1 VSNALRY
8 DSLLVREL
16 ARELNDALGRARLDA
31 VLFDRDRLVVS
42 VLPAPVRRG
51 EAPKPALLWQLHP
64 GSGHVTRASG
74 AETGGRVPLR
84 RSSVVTSVTAPPD
97 ERLLVL
103 ELDAGDAPA
112 GFARRIIV
120 ELMPNHWN
128 AIATG
133 LDGRIVAVLGKR
145 KGGGRP
151 FCAGGAHPPPDRSA
165 RAGAITPPRR
175 DEWHA
180 ALAPMPPGERLGA
193 LSRWAAYAS
202 PLNAAWIIGRAD
214 VSADDA
220 ALDEAYARYLA
231 LAHGRPGRP
240 ALFLLDGRWQPY
252 VTAHG
257 AALPAGA
264 EEAATLLEA
273 FAEAADRAGA
283 APAEAG
289 GADEALAVIA
299 DRLDAID
306 ARRSRLMEEQ
316 EGAAADAQHM
326 RRQADLLLSQLHRI
340 ARGSPAAELDDFE
353 GGTVRVDLDPSLGGT
368 ENARRLHQA
377 AGKRDRAAARIP
389 VLLRKAEAEHRRLTA
404 LADRVREGAA
414 TPEDIARL
422 RRRTRS
428 RDRDAAAPAPYHTYR
443 STGGL
448 EIRVGRGARANDE
461 LTFRHSSPHDIWLH
475 ARDAAGAHVI
485 LRWPRPDANPPARD
499 IAEAAVLAALS
510 SRARTS
516 GTVPVDWT
524 RRKYVR
530 KPRKAPPGA
539 VLPERVRTVFVE
551 PDPAVRD
558 RLRIEEDG

>member
-16 ARELNDALGRARLDA
+16 ARELNDALGGARLDA
-31 VLFDRDRLVVS
+31 VLFDRDRLVVT
-42 VLPAPVRRG
+42 VLPAPTRRG
-51 EAPKPALLWQLHP
+51 ETPKPSLLWQLHP
-64 GSGHVTRASG
+64 GSGHLTPAAA

-84 RSSVVTSVTAPPD
+84 RRSVVTSVTAPPD

-103 ELDAGDAPA
+103 DLDAGDAPA
-112 GFARRIIV
+112 GFARRIII
-120 ELMPNHWN
+120 ELMPNQWN
-128 AIATG
+128 AVATG
-133 LDGRIVAVLGKR
+133 LDGRVVAVLR
-145 KGGGRP
+145 ERETRGRVLR
-151 FCAGGAHPPPDRSA
+151 AGVAYAAPGRSA
-165 RAGAITPPRR
+165 RAGALTAPGR
-175 DEWHA
+175 DEWLA
-180 ALAPMPPGERLGA
+180 ALAPVPPGERLGA

-214 VSADDA
+214 VSAEEA

-231 LAHGRPGRP
+231 LAHTGPGRP
-240 ALFLLDGRWQPY
+240 ALTRLDGRWQPY
-252 VTAHG
+252 VTAR
-257 AALPAGA
+257 AADPPPGA
-264 EEAATLLEA
+264 EAAGTLLEA
-273 FAEAADRAGA
+273 FAAAADRAGA
-283 APAEAG
+283 APAEG
-289 GADEALAVIA
+289 GVADEALAVIA
-299 DRLDAID
+299 DRLDALD

-316 EGAAADAQHM
+316 DGAAADAQRLRH
-326 RRQADLLLSQLHRI
+326 QADLLLSQLHRI
-340 ARGSPAAELDDFE
+340 ERGSAVAELDDFE
-353 GGTVRVDLDPSLGGT
+353 GGTVRVDLDPSVGGT
-368 ENARRLHQA
+368 ENAQRLYQA

-389 VLLRKAEAEHRRLTA
+389 GLLRTAEAERRRLTA

-414 TPEDIARL
+414 TPEDMARL
-422 RRRTRS
+422 RRRARS
-428 RDRDAAAPAPYHTYR
+428 RDRDADAPLPYHTYR

-485 LRWPRPDANPPARD
+485 LRWTRQDANPPARD

-558 RLRIEEDG
+558 RLRLEDDG